1 MAHPMTFT
9 ITITGKGGHGSQPQF
24 AVDPVLTAAHVVV
37 ALQSVV
43 SRSVPSGEQAVVSV
57 CTINGGET
65 FNVIPDQVTMTGTT
79 RDLKPDTCKIIAD
92 RMRQIVAGV
101 CATFGAT
108 GEITFVDLY
117 PVVENHSKQAEI
129 VRDLGCRLL
138 GEDGVTDE
146 NLPIMGAE
154 DFSYF
159 LQKVPGA
166 FFFFGGREASHHGWA
181 GLGAEGQRSNC
192 MCHNTAFDFNDNV
205 SPIAAV
211 FFLRLVEERFGI
223 SLYDEAELPLPLLTT
238 KEGADGADG
247 AALAGPIKVPPAKKA
262 RAK

>member
-1 MAHPMTFT
+1 MRRPLSGLAQMRLRVGALHLASSLVRASGRSAVTSPIPSKAHQSPPRSGSARSHFT
-9 ITITGKGGHGSQPQF
+9 RARLDISGR
-24 AVDPVLTAAHVVV
+24 LVV
-37 ALQSVV
+37 ATVLW
-43 SRSVPSGEQAVVSV
+43 
-57 CTINGGET
+57 
-65 FNVIPDQVTMTGTT
+65 QVTMTGTT

-146 NLPIMGAE
+146 NLPSDRPAIELAGLVSHPARPPPRARPLARKVPTFLPCAHFSVMGAE

-181 GLGAEGQRSNC
+181 GLGAEGQRSNW
-192 MCHNTAFDFNDNV
+192 
-205 SPIAAV
+205 
-211 FFLRLVEERFGI
+211 
-223 SLYDEAELPLPLLTT
+223 
-238 KEGADGADG
+238 
-247 AALAGPIKVPPAKKA
+247 
-262 RAK
+262 